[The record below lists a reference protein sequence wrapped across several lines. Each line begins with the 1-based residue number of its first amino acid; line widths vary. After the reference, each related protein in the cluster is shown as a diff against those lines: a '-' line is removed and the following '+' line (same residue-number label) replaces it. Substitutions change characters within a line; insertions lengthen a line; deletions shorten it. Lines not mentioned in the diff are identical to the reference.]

1 MTRKEIMSMI
11 KRYFMAILIAIPIL
25 FVVDMLIFKFVSN
38 VWLIVIDCF
47 IILLVYVLWLLITQK
62 YRNHITK
69 KRTEFLHKKEQERKM
84 EEQKKLE
91 EKKQQNSESPEKGAP
106 TKIIQKQ
113 KRNYQNKPS
122 KKHKKRK

>member
-69 KRTEFLHKKEQERKM
+69 KKNRIL
-84 EEQKKLE
+84 
-91 EKKQQNSESPEKGAP
+91 A
-106 TKIIQKQ
+106 
-113 KRNYQNKPS
+113 
-122 KKHKKRK
+122 